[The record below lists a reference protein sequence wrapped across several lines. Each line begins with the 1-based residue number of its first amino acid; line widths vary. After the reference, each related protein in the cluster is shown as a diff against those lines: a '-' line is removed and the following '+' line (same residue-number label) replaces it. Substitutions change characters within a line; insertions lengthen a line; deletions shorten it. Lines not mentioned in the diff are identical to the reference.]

1 MHSYQSFAFCNARI
15 VRYKIDS
22 FCFLSQVHI
31 SGKSKKDK
39 GHDNDSISGSV
50 SSLSTPGSG
59 QFQERRYGGG
69 QALGDADPGVISEDE
84 DEFAFDNL
92 SNKSSASS
100 INVKSRNNPQPQL
113 MPPPSPL
120 ATQSNSSHS
129 TGFNTIGTPN
139 EDDIKLRS
147 TPASVP
153 PSKPARHHINDAPEI
168 DEWEAKLYGGK
179 HLDTS
184 TDSLKRLSWDTR
196 VPLNKNDTDDANDKP
211 KTTPTTP
218 NLDEQKSQVH
228 EQNNAKPMPLP
239 RGTMDNI
246 AENHVESV
254 IAATAAVTPVAVDKE
269 KKEKS
274 EKRFSNKLKYFRKD
288 KSEAHEDS
296 NRSSKTC
303 AGQQQRQFGER
314 IIIGH
319 ENEMMLNAHR
329 KQIEVPQDLLR
340 KYEGK
345 SREVSNFARHRQTP
359 GSKFQFLNLFVTST
373 RRQEIMLVAND
384 LENEVKLQK
393 IKMKEMEDYLDDLLL
408 RVMETQPKL
417 LQNPY
422 RTQNSAKR

>member
-1 MHSYQSFAFCNARI
+1 MFR
-15 VRYKIDS
+15 
-22 FCFLSQVHI
+22 SQVHI

-59 QFQERRYGGG
+59 QFQDRRYGGG
-69 QALGDADPGVISEDE
+69 QALGDADPGVISEDD

-100 INVKSRNNPQPQL
+100 INMKSRNNQQPQL
-113 MPPPSPL
+113 LPPPSPL

-129 TGFNTIGTPN
+129 TGYNTTGTSN
-139 EDDIKLRS
+139 DDDIKLRS
-147 TPASVP
+147 NPSSVP

-196 VPLNKNDTDDANDKP
+196 VPLNKHDADDANGKSITAP
-211 KTTPTTP
+211 VTP
-218 NLDEQKSQVH
+218 NLSEHKSQVH
-228 EQNNAKPMPLP
+228 EQNNVKPMPLP
-239 RGTMDNI
+239 RSGTMENI
-246 AENHVESV
+246 VENNAELV
-254 IAATAAVTPVAVDKE
+254 ITATPAPVTPTVMDKE

-288 KSEAHEDS
+288 KSDAFEDS
-296 NRSSKTC
+296 NRSSKTVT
-303 AGQQQRQFGER
+303 GQQQRQFGER

-319 ENEMMLNAHR
+319 ENELMMNAHR
-329 KQIEVPQDLLR
+329 KQIELPQDLLR

-345 SREVSNFARHRQTP
+345 SREVRIQ
-359 GSKFQFLNLFVTST
+359 LDIT
-373 RRQEIMLVAND
+373 RLD
-384 LENEVKLQK
+384 HK
-393 IKMKEMEDYLDDLLL
+393 ILI
-408 RVMETQPKL
+408 
-417 LQNPY
+417 
-422 RTQNSAKR
+422 A

>member
-1 MHSYQSFAFCNARI
+1 MFRA
-15 VRYKIDS
+15 
-22 FCFLSQVHI
+22 QVHI

-100 INVKSRNNPQPQL
+100 INMKSRNNQQPQL
-113 MPPPSPL
+113 LPPPSPL

-129 TGFNTIGTPN
+129 TGYNTIGASN
-139 EDDIKLRS
+139 DDDIKLRS
-147 TPASVP
+147 NPSSVP

-179 HLDTS
+179 HLETS

-196 VPLNKNDTDDANDKP
+196 VPLNKHDADDANGNSVTAP
-211 KTTPTTP
+211 VTP
-218 NLDEQKSQVH
+218 NLNEQKSQVH
-228 EQNNAKPMPLP
+228 EQNIVKPMPLP
-239 RGTMDNI
+239 RSGTMENI
-246 AENHVESV
+246 VENNAESV
-254 IAATAAVTPVAVDKE
+254 ITNQLAVPPTVTD
-269 KKEKS
+269 KKEKP

-288 KSEAHEDS
+288 KSETHEDS
-296 NRSSKTC
+296 NRSSKTVT
-303 AGQQQRQFGER
+303 GQQQRQFGER

-319 ENEMMLNAHR
+319 ENDLMMNAHR
-329 KQIEVPQDLLR
+329 KQIELPQDLLR

-345 SREVSNFARHRQTP
+345 SREVRVYQRIMRLKILISQIRFFS
-359 GSKFQFLNLFVTST
+359 G
-373 RRQEIMLVAND
+373 RR
-384 LENEVKLQK
+384 
-393 IKMKEMEDYLDDLLL
+393 
-408 RVMETQPKL
+408 
-417 LQNPY
+417 
-422 RTQNSAKR
+422 